1 MLGGEPGDQLGVEP
15 GGELVGEVRRGLGG
29 ELVGEAGQGR
39 LGPCCRVSALLRQ
52 RVPSLQIPLLF
63 LEFTAHA

>member
-1 MLGGEPGDQLGVEP
+1 MSLSVRRGELA
-15 GGELVGEVRRGLGG
+15 GELVGDERRGLGG

-39 LGPCCRVSALLRQ
+39 LGPCYRVSALLRQ

-63 LEFTAHA
+63 LEFAAHA